1 MNYKKELAKLNVSEE
16 DLRKNKRLGNVAQA
30 IDDLLG
36 AKAEM
41 ERRLKSGEGD
51 ADEINADIEE
61 VKKDILELDET
72 LTSQIPAWHKKKMDF
87 VNKMQTAQAKSREAS
102 SNPAPQKSPEK
113 KAAPAP
119 KADEQPA
126 APVVAAQGGE
136 VAPAKKSN
144 SGAFIF
150 FGVLALVVTVG
161 AVNLLK
167 NK

>member
-16 DLRKNKRLGNVAQA
+16 VLRKNDRLGDMAQA

-41 ERRLKSGEGD
+41 ERRLNSGEGD

-61 VKKDILELDET
+61 VKKDILEMDEK
-72 LTSQIPAWHKKKMDF
+72 LTSQIPAWHKKRTQF
-87 VNKMQTAQAKSREAS
+87 VNKMQNAHAKGKQTSDTS
-102 SNPAPQKSPEK
+102 SQKAPATKPAEQT
-113 KAAPAP
+113 AAPA
-119 KADEQPA
+119 
-126 APVVAAQGGE
+126 VAAQGGE